1 MKKKTCSDP
10 VVGGILSGWRYD
22 ISGIATEMRG
32 DYEDHFVLCE
42 YCRSRQ
48 RLHRRI
54 DLVLI
59 ALTSVAAVLFLLAS
73 VVIWRFHLATQ
84 HAVLLQLGVV
94 TGFLISILM
103 TILVYI
109 STPAKLVLTD
119 AAMVAARGV
128 HERLPEQVRN
138 RLPQDLRVKLSDPE
152 NV

>member
-1 MKKKTCSDP
+1 MKKKTCNDP

-32 DYEDHFVLCE
+32 DYEDHFALCE

-54 DLVLI
+54 DLGLI
-59 ALTSVAAVLFLLAS
+59 ALTSLAAVLFLLAFF
-73 VVIWRFHLATQ
+73 VIWRFHLATQ

-109 STPAKLVLTD
+109 STPAPLVLTD
-119 AAMVAARGV
+119 AALVAARGV
-128 HERLPEQVRN
+128 HERLPEHLRN
-138 RLPQDLRVKLSDPE
+138 RLPQDLRVKLSDQQE
-152 NV
+152 S